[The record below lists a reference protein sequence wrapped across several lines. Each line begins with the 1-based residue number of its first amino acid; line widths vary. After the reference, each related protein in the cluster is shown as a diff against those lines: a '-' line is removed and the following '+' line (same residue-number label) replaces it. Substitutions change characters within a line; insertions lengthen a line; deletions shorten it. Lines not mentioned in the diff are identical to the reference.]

1 MKFRRTLRF
10 HSLTR
15 VRIRQS
21 WHKNNLFN
29 IHRNMPIINVIG
41 RTFFQQKWRA
51 KSMLRGYHGEHIK
64 ERQWERMFSRRL
76 QSVVN
81 MNPKYMARYDGSE
94 QASGRGRGLEEDPI
108 IVKNQNPK
116 LRFHP
121 DNGTNRDSN
130 MITPYMQMTFAPME
144 RRLDIAVY
152 RALFASS
159 ARQARQFVVHG
170 AVTVNGKKMIYP
182 GYLLNPGDMFQVDV
196 DHVLFAT
203 GARKLAKDSNFAKSL
218 EDKARTV
225 KTTTTPAAEGEDG
238 EAAEATVETK
248 TLSSEE
254 ANKVFESRFQRSFP
268 TLVQRV
274 KNVFGRNEAK
284 SEEEAQLALRR
295 AMRSWIH
302 RTVTPTP
309 GIAAPGVAAML
320 GANPASKPGMSE
332 IITRLRD
339 MVLGDKTT
347 QGDRLLTD
355 REQNLFRHVMTKE
368 AENPLDP
375 TKSYLTP
382 WQPRKYMSAFAYIPR
397 YLEVNQKICAA
408 VYLRHPVC
416 RPGMSEIP
424 SPFTPELTQLAFN
437 WYLRR
442 H

>member
-15 VRIRQS
+15 VRIRQT
-21 WHKNNLFN
+21 WNKNNLFN
-29 IHRNMPIINVIG
+29 IHRNFPIINVMG

-81 MNPKYMARYDGSE
+81 MNPQYMARFDGSE
-94 QASGRGRGLEEDPI
+94 QAAGRGRGLEE
-108 IVKNQNPK
+108 
-116 LRFHP
+116 HP
-121 DNGTNRDSN
+121 DVAKKQQPQQRFQPERGTNRLSA
-130 MITPYMQMTFAPME
+130 MTTPYMQMTFAPME
-144 RRLDIAVY
+144 RRLDIAIF

-182 GYLLNPGDMFQVDV
+182 GYLLNPGDMFQVDM

-203 GARKLAKDSNFAKSL
+203 GQRKTAEDVKLLKTL
-218 EDKARTV
+218 EERAHTATTV
-225 KTTTTPAAEGEDG
+225 THAAEGEDG
-238 EAAEATVETK
+238 EPTKSKK

-254 ANKVFESRFQRSFP
+254 ADKRYEERFQTSFP
-268 TLVQRV
+268 TLAQRV
-274 KNVFGRNEAK
+274 KAILSKKK
-284 SEEEAQLALRR
+284 SPEEIELVLRQS
-295 AMRSWIH
+295 MRRWISN
-302 RTVTPTP
+302 RVTPTP

-320 GANPASKPGMSE
+320 GAEPGSKPPMSE
-332 IITRLRD
+332 IVTRLRD
-339 MVLGDKTT
+339 MVLGDKATA
-347 QGDRLLTD
+347 GDRLLSTT
-355 REQNLFRHVMTKE
+355 EQRQFQEIMTKE
-368 AENPLDP
+368 AENPKDL
-375 TKSYLTP
+375 TKTYATP
-382 WQPRKYMSAFAYIPR
+382 WQPRKYMSAFAFIPR

-424 SPFTPELTQLAFN
+424 TPFTPELTQLAFN

>member
-1 MKFRRTLRF
+1 MKLRRTLRF

-15 VRIRQS
+15 VRIRQT
-21 WHKNNLFN
+21 WNKHNLFN
-29 IHRNMPIINVIG
+29 IHRNTPIINVIG

-51 KSMLRGYHGEHIK
+51 KSLLRGYHGEHIK

-81 MNPKYMARYDGSE
+81 MDPKYMALFDGSE
-94 QASGRGRGLEEDPI
+94 QAAGRGRGLEEHPSVARD
-108 IVKNQNPK
+108 VAAND
-116 LRFHP
+116 RFQTER
-121 DNGTNRDSN
+121 GTNRLSDK
-130 MITPYMQMTFAPME
+130 ITPYMQMTFAPME

-196 DHVLFAT
+196 DHVLYAT
-203 GARKLAKDSNFAKSL
+203 GARKEARHAKTPKML
-218 EDKARTV
+218 EERARTV
-225 KTTTTPAAEGEDG
+225 HTTAPAGGDEGED
-238 EAAEATVETK
+238 EPTKSTK
-248 TLSSEE
+248 TLSLTETDKRF
-254 ANKVFESRFQRSFP
+254 ATRFQESFP
-268 TLVQRV
+268 YLAQKV
-274 KNVFGRNEAK
+274 KSILQKNKAK
-284 SEEEAQLALRR
+284 MPHHAENALMHS
-295 AMRSWIH
+295 MRQWIQTH
-302 RTVTPTP
+302 ATPTP
-309 GIAAPGVAAML
+309 GVAAPGVVAML
-320 GANPASKPGMSE
+320 GADPASKPSMSE
-332 IITRLRD
+332 VVARLRD
-339 MVLGDKTT
+339 MVLSDKTKANG
-347 QGDRLLTD
+347 QLLSD
-355 REQNLFRHVMTKE
+355 SEQRQFQRAMTKE
-368 AENPLDP
+368 AENPYDP
-375 TKSYLTP
+375 TKTYLTP
-382 WQPRKYMSAFAYIPR
+382 WRPRKYMSAFTFIPR